1 MNTLAT
7 RICLIWSALLLT
19 GCIYQS
25 VNSYDMMHAI
35 PICKSYGEEV
45 VEISSYFDGQE
56 RVTCSNLKT
65 YQIHPANLTRRDTK
79 NSYGNT

>member
-19 GCIYQS
+19 GCLYQS

-35 PICKSYGEEV
+35 TICKSYGEEV
-45 VEISSYFDGQE
+45 VEISSFFDGEE
-56 RVTCSNLKT
+56 RVTCSNLRT
-65 YQIHPANLTRRDTK
+65 YKIHSYNLKKRDIT